1 MLLNS
6 TYLNQKTMKYFA
18 LSLLVMFSFFGC
30 QDEIQTSSPTLQGLQ
45 HGDFTWKSNS
55 RSVTVNTAGALTITG
70 TDGYGTMTIILAAA
84 TVGSYE
90 LGKDYSMVDN
100 PLPIKKDGVVE
111 VAEAFWYGC
120 NHCYSFE
127 STINNWDAGKP
138 DYVKFSK
145 MPITW
150 SQIHQLH
157 ASLYH
162 TIEALKLDKGAH
174 TAVFTT
180 IHKENNFL
188 ASQKSVVK
196 FLSKLGVSED
206 KAKQYLNSFGIKQK
220 VSRDNQL
227 SKQLRITSVPM
238 IIVDGK
244 YIIESKPSRQEMLE
258 VLDYVIELQKSNS

>member
-1 MLLNS
+1 MNKNYKNLL
-6 TYLNQKTMKYFA
+6 
-18 LSLLVMFSFFGC
+18 LSIFGFVL
-30 QDEIQTSSPTLQGLQ
+30 IAFNTNLQ
-45 HGDFTWKSNS
+45 
-55 RSVTVNTAGALTITG
+55 AE
-70 TDGYGTMTIILAAA
+70 
-84 TVGSYE
+84 YE
-90 LGKDYSMVDN
+90 LGKDYQLIDN
-100 PLPIKKDGVVE
+100 PLPVRQDGMVE
-111 VAEAFWYGC
+111 VSEIFWYGC

-127 STINNWDAGKP
+127 STINNWDANKP

-145 MPITW
+145 MPVTW

-162 TIEALKLDKGAH
+162 TIEALKLGKGAH

-196 FLSKLGVSED
+196 FLSKLGVEEEKS
-206 KAKQYLNSFGIKQK
+206 KQYLNSFAVKQK
-220 VSRDNQL
+220 VSRGIQV

-244 YIIESKPSRQEMLE
+244 YMIVSKPSRQEMLA
-258 VLDYVIELQKSNS
+258 VLDYVVELQKSNS

>member
-1 MLLNS
+1 TDYMNKNYKNLL
-6 TYLNQKTMKYFA
+6 LCI
-18 LSLLVMFSFFGC
+18 FGF
-30 QDEIQTSSPTLQGLQ
+30 TLIAFNVNLQ
-45 HGDFTWKSNS
+45 AEYK
-55 RSVTVNTAGALTITG
+55 
-70 TDGYGTMTIILAAA
+70 
-84 TVGSYE
+84 
-90 LGKDYSMVDN
+90 LGKDYKLIDN
-100 PLPIKKDGVVE
+100 PLPVRQDGMVE
-111 VAEAFWYGC
+111 VTEAFWYGC

-127 STINNWDAGKP
+127 STINNWEAGKP

-157 ASLYH
+157 ASLYY

-180 IHKENNFL
+180 VHKENNFL
-188 ASQKSVVK
+188 ASQKAVVK

-206 KAKQYLNSFGIKQK
+206 KAKQYLNSFAVKQK
-220 VSRDNQL
+220 VSRGIQV

>member
-1 MLLNS
+1 MNKNYKNLL
-6 TYLNQKTMKYFA
+6 LCI
-18 LSLLVMFSFFGC
+18 FGF
-30 QDEIQTSSPTLQGLQ
+30 TLIAFNANLQ
-45 HGDFTWKSNS
+45 AEYK
-55 RSVTVNTAGALTITG
+55 
-70 TDGYGTMTIILAAA
+70 
-84 TVGSYE
+84 
-90 LGKDYSMVDN
+90 LGKDYQLIDN
-100 PLPIKKDGVVE
+100 PLPVRQDGMVE
-111 VAEAFWYGC
+111 VSEIFWYGC

-127 STINNWDAGKP
+127 STINNWDANKP

-145 MPITW
+145 MPVTW

-162 TIEALKLDKGAH
+162 TIEALKLGKGAH

-196 FLSKLGVSED
+196 FLSKLGVEEEKS
-206 KAKQYLNSFGIKQK
+206 KQYLNSFAVKQK
-220 VSRDNQL
+220 VSRGIQV

-244 YIIESKPSRQEMLE
+244 YMIVSKPSRQEMLE
-258 VLDYVIELQKSNS
+258 VLDYVVELQKSNS

>member
-1 MLLNS
+1 MDYMNKNKIAYLLITILIISACGNDETS
-6 TYLNQKTMKYFA
+6 PPDSEN
-18 LSLLVMFSFFGC
+18 LSK
-30 QDEIQTSSPTLQGLQ
+30 EKINYPT
-45 HGDFTWKSNS
+45 NNVNE
-55 RSVTVNTAGALTITG
+55 RNTAGAR
-70 TDGYGTMTIILAAA
+70 
-84 TVGSYE
+84 SYE

>member
-1 MLLNS
+1 MNKNYKNLL
-6 TYLNQKTMKYFA
+6 LCI
-18 LSLLVMFSFFGC
+18 FGF
-30 QDEIQTSSPTLQGLQ
+30 TLIAFNTNLQ
-45 HGDFTWKSNS
+45 AEYK
-55 RSVTVNTAGALTITG
+55 
-70 TDGYGTMTIILAAA
+70 
-84 TVGSYE
+84 
-90 LGKDYSMVDN
+90 LGKDYQLIDN
-100 PLPIKKDGVVE
+100 PLPVRQDGMVE
-111 VAEAFWYGC
+111 VSEIFWYGC

-127 STINNWDAGKP
+127 STINNWDANKP

-145 MPITW
+145 MPVTW

-162 TIEALKLDKGAH
+162 TIEALKLGKGAH

-196 FLSKLGVSED
+196 FLSKLGVEEEKSN
-206 KAKQYLNSFGIKQK
+206 QYLNSFAVKQK
-220 VSRDNQL
+220 VSRGIQV

-244 YIIESKPSRQEMLE
+244 YMIVSKPSRQEMLE
-258 VLDYVIELQKSNS
+258 VLDYVVELQKSNS

>member
-1 MLLNS
+1 MNKNYKNLLLSIFGFMLIAFN
-6 TYLNQKTMKYFA
+6 TN
-18 LSLLVMFSFFGC
+18 
-30 QDEIQTSSPTLQGLQ
+30 LQ
-45 HGDFTWKSNS
+45 
-55 RSVTVNTAGALTITG
+55 AE
-70 TDGYGTMTIILAAA
+70 
-84 TVGSYE
+84 YE
-90 LGKDYSMVDN
+90 LGKDYQLIDN
-100 PLPIKKDGVVE
+100 PLPVRQDGMVE
-111 VAEAFWYGC
+111 VSEIFWYGC

-127 STINNWDAGKP
+127 STINNWDANKP

-145 MPITW
+145 MPVTW

-162 TIEALKLDKGAH
+162 TIEALKLGKGAH

-196 FLSKLGVSED
+196 FLSKLGVEEEKSN
-206 KAKQYLNSFGIKQK
+206 QYLNSFAVKQK
-220 VSRDNQL
+220 VSRGIQV

-244 YIIESKPSRQEMLE
+244 YMIVSKPSRQEMLE
-258 VLDYVIELQKSNS
+258 VLDYVVELQKSNS

>member
-1 MLLNS
+1 M
-6 TYLNQKTMKYFA
+6 
-18 LSLLVMFSFFGC
+18 
-30 QDEIQTSSPTLQGLQ
+30 
-45 HGDFTWKSNS
+45 
-55 RSVTVNTAGALTITG
+55 
-70 TDGYGTMTIILAAA
+70 
-84 TVGSYE
+84 
-90 LGKDYSMVDN
+90 
-100 PLPIKKDGVVE
+100 VE
-111 VAEAFWYGC
+111 VSEIFWYGC

-127 STINNWDAGKP
+127 STINNWDANKP

-145 MPITW
+145 MPVTW

-162 TIEALKLDKGAH
+162 TIEALKLGKGAH

-196 FLSKLGVSED
+196 FLSKLGVEEEKS
-206 KAKQYLNSFGIKQK
+206 KQYLNSFAVKQK
-220 VSRDNQL
+220 VSRGIQV

-244 YIIESKPSRQEMLE
+244 YMIVSKPSRQEMLE
-258 VLDYVIELQKSNS
+258 VLDYVVELQKSNS

>member
-1 MLLNS
+1 MNKNYKNLLLCIFGFMLIAFN
-6 TYLNQKTMKYFA
+6 TN
-18 LSLLVMFSFFGC
+18 
-30 QDEIQTSSPTLQGLQ
+30 LQ
-45 HGDFTWKSNS
+45 
-55 RSVTVNTAGALTITG
+55 AE
-70 TDGYGTMTIILAAA
+70 
-84 TVGSYE
+84 YE
-90 LGKDYSMVDN
+90 LGKDYQLIDN
-100 PLPIKKDGVVE
+100 PLPVRQDGMVE
-111 VAEAFWYGC
+111 VSEIFWYGC

-127 STINNWDAGKP
+127 STINNWDANKP

-145 MPITW
+145 MPVTW

-162 TIEALKLDKGAH
+162 TIEALKLGKGAH

-196 FLSKLGVSED
+196 FLSKLGVEEEKS
-206 KAKQYLNSFGIKQK
+206 KQYLNSFAVKQK
-220 VSRDNQL
+220 VSRGIQV

-244 YIIESKPSRQEMLE
+244 YMIVSKPSRQEMLE
-258 VLDYVIELQKSNS
+258 VLDYVVELQKSNS

>member
-1 MLLNS
+1 MN
-6 TYLNQKTMKYFA
+6 KYYKLFYICIFGYVLIA
-18 LSLLVMFSFFGC
+18 FSANA
-30 QDEIQTSSPTLQGLQ
+30 QAE
-45 HGDFTWKSNS
+45 
-55 RSVTVNTAGALTITG
+55 
-70 TDGYGTMTIILAAA
+70 
-84 TVGSYE
+84 YE
-90 LGKDYSMVDN
+90 LGKDYQLIDN
-100 PLPIKKDGVVE
+100 PLPVRQDGMVE
-111 VAEAFWYGC
+111 VSEIFWYGC

-127 STINNWDAGKP
+127 STINNWDANKP

-145 MPITW
+145 MPVTW

-162 TIEALKLDKGAH
+162 TIEALKLGKGAH

-196 FLSKLGVSED
+196 FLSKLGVEEEKS
-206 KAKQYLNSFGIKQK
+206 KQYLNSFAVKQK
-220 VSRDNQL
+220 VSRGIQV

-244 YIIESKPSRQEMLE
+244 YMIVSKPSRQEMLE
-258 VLDYVIELQKSNS
+258 VLDYVVELQKSNS